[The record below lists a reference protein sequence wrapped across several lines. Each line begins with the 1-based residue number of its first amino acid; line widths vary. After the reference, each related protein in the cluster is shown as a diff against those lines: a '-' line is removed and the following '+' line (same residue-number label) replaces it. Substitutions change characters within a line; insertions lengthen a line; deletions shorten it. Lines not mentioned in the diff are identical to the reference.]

1 MQYYKIEFAINKDGT
16 VTEKVIG
23 SGANC
28 TAVTKE
34 LEKAIGKVR
43 SQELLP
49 EALSEALTE
58 ILTETLSEDSTL
70 WTNS

>member
-1 MQYYKIEFAINKDGT
+1 MQYYKIEFTINKDGT
-16 VTEKVIG
+16 VTEKVIA

-28 TAVTKE
+28 TAVTQE
-34 LEKAIGKVR
+34 LEKAMGEVR

-49 EALSEALTE
+49 EALSDALTKT
-58 ILTETLSEDSTL
+58 LTEESTL

>member
-1 MQYYKIEFAINKDGT
+1 MQYYRIEFTINKDGT
-16 VTEKVIG
+16 VTEKVIA

-28 TAVTKE
+28 TAVTQE
-34 LEKAIGKVR
+34 LEKAMGEVR

-49 EALSEALTE
+49 EAL
-58 ILTETLSEDSTL
+58 TETLTEETTEDSTL